1 MTSHVS
7 QDGSQSALFL
17 KRGGGPLKY
26 LACGGDLRLIA
37 LITPRESIGRIFT
50 LLARS
55 IHPRLPHQPPDS
67 TATATFRPRVHPRSI
82 SRQAPTGSPL
92 A

>member
-7 QDGSQSALFL
+7 HDGSQSALFL
-17 KRGGGPLKY
+17 KRGGGPLEY

-50 LLARS
+50 LLAHSMHLRLLDHS
-55 IHPRLPHQPPDS
+55 PHP
-67 TATATFRPRVHPRSI
+67 TATATFLPRIHPRSI
-82 SRQAPTGSPL
+82 RR
-92 A
+92 

>member
-17 KRGGGPLKY
+17 KRGGGPLEY

-50 LLARS
+50 LLAHS
-55 IHPRLPHQPPDS
+55 IHPRLPHHPPHS
-67 TATATFRPRVHPRSI
+67 RATRPFRPRIHARPIR
-82 SRQAPTGSPL
+82 RETPTGSPL